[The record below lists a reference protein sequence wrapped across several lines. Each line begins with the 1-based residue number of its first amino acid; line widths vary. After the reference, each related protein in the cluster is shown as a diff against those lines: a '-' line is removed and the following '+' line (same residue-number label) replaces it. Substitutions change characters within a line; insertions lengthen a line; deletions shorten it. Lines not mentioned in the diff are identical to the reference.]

1 MQGDTKA
8 KTLALRSITITQHIT
23 YYTLRIITQNPE
35 LTSYLIY
42 YDP

>member
-23 YYTLRIITQNPE
+23 HYILHITHYHSKSR
-35 LTSYLIY
+35 TH
-42 YDP
+42 